1 MNIPRKACAV
11 VLGWSCASTVAMS
24 AVPSPV
30 ETPDACRD
38 PAHVLATLQ
47 RHDLPGRPASAVRP
61 LHPALSWT
69 RSVEI
74 RTACVGSL
82 REVRSHAA
90 VFTHVYVRPA
100 LNGMHAR
107 SVEGEDFVDRLKHR
121 AAGPD
126 GELLAER
133 HMQSHEG
140 RDLGLGLWRSADRYR
155 ITYFTRIPGAP
166 RPAAS
171 TVLLELDEPVHSI
184 NYVRGYHSLKAEVE
198 YVTGDQTRFQHH
210 YVLDLE
216 RLDPEIWHWPD
227 EPPGR

>member
-1 MNIPRKACAV
+1 MDIPRKACAV
-11 VLGWSCASTVAMS
+11 VLGWFCASTVALAAM
-24 AVPSPV
+24 PSPV

-74 RTACVGSL
+74 RTPCIGSL
-82 REVRSHAA
+82 REVRSGTAT
-90 VFTHVYVRPA
+90 FTHVYVAPA
-100 LNGMHAR
+100 PNGMHAR
-107 SVEGEDFVDRLKHR
+107 SVEGRDYVDKLKHP
-121 AAGPD
+121 ATGSD

-133 HMQSHEG
+133 HMRSHDG
-140 RDLGLGLWRSADRYR
+140 RALALGLWRSGDRYR
-155 ITYFTRIPGAP
+155 ITYFIRIPGAP

-184 NYVRGYHSLKAEVE
+184 TYVQGYHSLKARVE
-198 YVTGDQTRFQHH
+198 YVTGDQARFQHH

-216 RLDPEIWHWPD
+216 TLDPAIWHLPD